1 MGAFRWCRRT
11 KNFLYPEMRFS
22 PLNLPRFDH
31 FWNWKKELHH
41 RSPDPEKAKRNIGLR
56 CCSANDTMCTSWS
69 NNFWALLDRGCS
81 NNGRAIRGKPMT
93 YSEAEAFCK
102 AMNQDLC
109 SEDMLSKEMT
119 RDERKCK
126 RTKFGGYWVRAC
138 PGGCRFSGCWHENR
152 NMYAKDLE

>member
-1 MGAFRWCRRT
+1 VSKLALQQDNGKFFPTVPYVTNVSEGVVVSTVYHTMGGRD
-11 KNFLYPEMRFS
+11 K
-22 PLNLPRFDH
+22 
-31 FWNWKKELHH
+31 
-41 RSPDPEKAKRNIGLR
+41 DPEKAKRNIGLR

-81 NNGRAIRGKPMT
+81 NNGRAIHGKPMT

-138 PGGCRFSGCWHENR
+138 PGGCRFSGCWHEDR